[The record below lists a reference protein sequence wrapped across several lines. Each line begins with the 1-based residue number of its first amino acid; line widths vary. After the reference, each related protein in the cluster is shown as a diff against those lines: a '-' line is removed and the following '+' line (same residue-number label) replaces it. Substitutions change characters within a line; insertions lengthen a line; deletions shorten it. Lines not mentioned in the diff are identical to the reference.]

1 MLHTEADINYTSLS
15 MLYLYKAQSIMCL
28 WCSVNSTQSITK
40 SNSTTLNSVKTESSR
55 DPEWLDESALF
66 PLCLQTSR
74 TVY

>member
-40 SNSTTLNSVKTESSR
+40 SNSTTLTEFSEDGELARSWVIGRESVISTV
-55 DPEWLDESALF
+55 SAD
-66 PLCLQTSR
+66 
-74 TVY
+74 